1 MQCPE
6 CAHGALDL
14 SIPAYREV
22 TGLWPHRLQFTWN
35 WTDCPADKMDG
46 TIRLDPKD
54 GINNFWSAFYFS
66 NALVPLKKVI
76 LDGNELKRQTFNF
89 WVNPAPLGS
98 APHTL
103 ELESITGKK
112 ITTKVADMLKSQDLG
127 VQF

>member
-1 MQCPE
+1 M
-6 CAHGALDL
+6 
-14 SIPAYREV
+14 
-22 TGLWPHRLQFTWN
+22 T
-35 WTDCPADKMDG
+35 G

-54 GINNFWSAFYFS
+54 GINAYWSAFYFS
-66 NALVPLKKVI
+66 NALYPIKSVT

-103 ELESITGKK
+103 VLEDITGNK
-112 ITTKVADMLKSQDLG
+112 ISTKVDDMLKSQDLG